1 MISVQLDGERRE
13 IAEGSL
19 IRDLLPEWDRTCCFA
34 VVRQGEGA
42 EEKTRNIL
50 VITTAGEVV
59 IELSEAGASLL
70 SVPEVA
76 PGLAS
81 GWTDRY
87 AAAFGPF
94 SSKFVPGRSPSLYE
108 RGDVILGCGG
118 YDAGRSYI
126 VFSKLRHSADHGA
139 GAGGGV
145 IGRVVSGK
153 GVLDRWEPGDRIER
167 AEPVITWADTTRSF
181 TTRDEGL
188 VLEDR
193 MRIVTRIQV
202 VAQGYSPERIDT
214 TTARSV
220 EHLIHAMQD
229 GHFVVG
235 RSASTFVTDERNL
248 AEDVPGELMRPRR
261 DGTVTTRTKGRSR
274 GGIYI
279 YVTDVPGSPAH
290 TVVGQVVH
298 GIELARLAR
307 EQDILCIRVI
317 PSRFD
322 LIGLPL
328 EQAFLVAEERRIKAV
343 ADELTEAR
351 IVVAQE
357 PGTTLEAL
365 AKGSVTLRT
374 APLSKVIDIEL
385 DDARAP
391 ATCEVFRMLTG
402 LRDHAVGQ
410 MPFFF
415 TFEDVYLFK
424 PPVPKGVLI
433 VPENLPV
440 EVTNAG
446 VLAMTN
452 DSRKGA
458 GLIGVRLTPNRE
470 YGPTSEPFEGTNII
484 GRVLDLAKLADIK
497 EKELVYI
504 REVRR

>member
-1 MISVQLDGERRE
+1 MISVQLDGEPRE
-13 IAEGSL
+13 IAEGST
-19 IRDLLPEWDRTCCFA
+19 IRDLLPEGDRTCCFA

-50 VITTAGEVV
+50 VITTAGEVM
-59 IELSEAGASLL
+59 IELSEAGAGLI

-87 AAAFGPF
+87 TAAFGPF
-94 SSKFVPGRSPSLYE
+94 SSQFVPGRRSSLYE

-118 YDAGRSYI
+118 YDPGRSYI
-126 VFSKLRHSADHGA
+126 VFSKIRHSADHGA

-188 VLEDR
+188 VLEDG
-193 MRIVTRIQV
+193 MRIVTRVQV
-202 VAQGYSPERIDT
+202 VAQGYSPDRIDI
-214 TTARSV
+214 TTAKSV
-220 EHLIHAMQD
+220 EHLIHAMRD

-235 RSASTFVTDERNL
+235 RSASTFVSDERNL
-248 AEDVPGELMRPRR
+248 AEDVPGELRKPRR
-261 DGTVTTRTKGRSR
+261 DGVVTARIKGRSR

-279 YVTDVPGSPAH
+279 YVNDVPGSPAH
-290 TVVGQVVH
+290 TVVGQVVQ

-307 EQDILCIRVI
+307 EKDILCIRVV
-317 PSRFD
+317 PARFD
-322 LIGLPL
+322 LVGLPL
-328 EQAFLVAEERRIKAV
+328 DQAFIVAEERHIKAD
-343 ADELTEAR
+343 ADNKTEAR
-351 IVVAQE
+351 IVVAQD
-357 PGTTLEAL
+357 PRTTLEVL
-365 AKGSVTLRT
+365 ARGSVTLRT
-374 APLSKVIDIEL
+374 APLSKVIDLEL
-385 DDARAP
+385 DDAHAP
-391 ATCEVFRMLTG
+391 ATCEVFRRLTG

-424 PPVPKGVLI
+424 PPLPKGVI
-433 VPENLPV
+433 IIPENIPV
-440 EVTNAG
+440 EVTGAG

-458 GLIGVRLTPNRE
+458 GLVGVRLTLNRE

-484 GRVLDLAKLADIK
+484 GRVLDLAKLAAIK

>member
-13 IAEGSL
+13 IREGST
-19 IRDLLPEWDRTCCFA
+19 IRDLLPDRDRACCFA
-34 VVRQGEGA
+34 VVRKGEGA
-42 EEKTRNIL
+42 EEKTRNIQ
-50 VITTAGEVV
+50 VVTTAGEVV

-70 SVPEVA
+70 SIPAVT
-76 PGLAS
+76 PGLTL

-94 SSKFVPGRSPSLYE
+94 FSEFVPGRKPSLYE
-108 RGDVILGCGG
+108 RGDVVLGCGG
-118 YDAGRSYI
+118 YDPARSYI
-126 VFSKLRHSADHGA
+126 VFSKIRHSADHGA
-139 GAGGGV
+139 AATGGV

-188 VLEDR
+188 VLEDG

-202 VAQGYSPERIDT
+202 MAQGYSKDSVDT
-214 TTARSV
+214 TASRSV
-220 EHLIHAMQD
+220 EHLIHAMRNGQ
-229 GHFVVG
+229 FVVG
-235 RSASTFVTDERNL
+235 RSASTFISGERNL
-248 AEDVPGELMRPRR
+248 SEDVPGELRRARR
-261 DGTVTTRTKGRSR
+261 DGTVTTRTKGRTR

-279 YVTDVPGSPAH
+279 YIADLPGSPAH
-290 TVVGQVVH
+290 TVVGQVVQ

-307 EQDILCIRVI
+307 ENDVLCIRVV
-317 PSRFD
+317 PARFD
-322 LIGLPL
+322 LIGLSL
-328 EQAFLVAEERRIKAV
+328 EQAFHVAEERRIKVV
-343 ADELTEAR
+343 ADDRTEER
-351 IVVAQE
+351 MVVAQE

-365 AKGSVTLRT
+365 ARGSVTLRT
-374 APLSKVIDIEL
+374 ALLSKVIDIEL

-391 ATCEVFRMLTG
+391 ATCEVFRRLTG
-402 LRDHAVGQ
+402 LQDHAVGQ

-415 TFEDVYLFK
+415 NFDDVYLFK
-424 PPVPKGVLI
+424 PPVPKGVII

-440 EVTNAG
+440 GVTDAG

-458 GLIGVRLTPNRE
+458 GLVGVRLTPNRE